1 MTLGSHH
8 CQVTAPFRLCDAVIT
23 IPLLPSE
30 IVRSA
35 TTLTNSSVPIP
46 RVLYCTDTYPPQ
58 VNGVSVVTAMSIAGL
73 AKRGW
78 ECHVIAPKYPPP
90 RADAFPELRA
100 PNAVAPTPLPSMYL
114 PWYPDI
120 RLAAPLL
127 GRVARTIDRFRP
139 TLVHCATEFVIGWMG
154 QRIAN
159 ARGLPLVS
167 SYHTDFTRYA
177 HAYRMPWLAKPI
189 TRFIGRFHRRSARTY
204 TPSVPARADLAAM
217 GVADVE
223 IWGRAVDVSSFHP
236 TKRSEPLRDTYGGR
250 ESFLL
255 LHVGRL
261 APEKG
266 VDRILDAFALAQH
279 LLPAGAIQLVV
290 AGTGPSEDS
299 LRRQAPANVTFLGN
313 LDRRAVL
320 PRLYASADAFVFAS
334 LTETLGLVV
343 LEAMA
348 SGLPVIAAPA
358 GGVADHLQH
367 GVNGLAYPD
376 NDVEA
381 LARAIVTMVLDRPMR
396 HRLSGAARAT
406 AEALS
411 WERELDR
418 LDASYREVIELNL
431 QPDGLPA
438 LAPA

>member
-1 MTLGSHH
+1 
-8 CQVTAPFRLCDAVIT
+8 V
-23 IPLLPSE
+23 
-30 IVRSA
+30 
-35 TTLTNSSVPIP
+35 
-46 RVLYCTDTYPPQ
+46 
-58 VNGVSVVTAMSIAGL
+58 
-73 AKRGW
+73 
-78 ECHVIAPKYPPP
+78 
-90 RADAFPELRA
+90 
-100 PNAVAPTPLPSMYL
+100 
-114 PWYPDI
+114 

-127 GRVARTIDRFRP
+127 GRVARTFDRFRP

-154 QRIAN
+154 QRVAA
-159 ARGLPLVS
+159 ARGLPVVS

-177 HAYRMPWLAKPI
+177 HAYRMPWLAKPV
-189 TRFIGRFHRRSARTY
+189 TRFLGRFHRRSMRTY
-204 TPSVPARADLAAM
+204 TPSLPARDDLAAM

-223 IWGRAVDVSSFHP
+223 VWGRAVDVSAFHP
-236 TKRSEPLRDTYGGR
+236 SKRSEPLRDTYGGR

-266 VDRILDAFALAQH
+266 VDRILDAFALAQQ
-279 LLPAGAIQLVV
+279 LLPSGAIQLVV
-290 AGTGPSEDS
+290 AGTGPSEES
-299 LRRQAPANVTFLGN
+299 LRRHAPANVTFLGN

-381 LARAIVTMVLDRPMR
+381 LARSIVTLVLDRAQR
-396 HRLSGAARAT
+396 NRLAGAARAT

-418 LDASYREVIELNL
+418 LAVSYREVIESSR
-431 QPDGLPA
+431 QPDRMPA
-438 LAPA
+438 LSLA

>member
-1 MTLGSHH
+1 
-8 CQVTAPFRLCDAVIT
+8 
-23 IPLLPSE
+23 
-30 IVRSA
+30 
-35 TTLTNSSVPIP
+35 
-46 RVLYCTDTYPPQ
+46 
-58 VNGVSVVTAMSIAGL
+58 MSIAGL
-73 AKRGW
+73 ARRGW

-90 RADAFPELRA
+90 VAEAFPELRA
-100 PNAVAPTPLPSMYL
+100 PNAVASTALPSARL
-114 PWYPDI
+114 PWYADV

-154 QRIAN
+154 QRVAG
-159 ARGLPLVS
+159 ARGLPVVS

-177 HAYRMPWLAKPI
+177 HAYRLPWLAKPL

-204 TPSVPARADLAAM
+204 TPSAPARADLAAM
-217 GVADVE
+217 GVSAVE
-223 IWGRAVDVSSFHP
+223 VWGRAVDVTAFHP
-236 TKRSEPLRDTYGGR
+236 SKRSEPLRDTYGGR

-266 VDRILDAFALAQH
+266 VDRILDAFALAQR
-279 LLPAGAIQLVV
+279 LLPSGAIQLVV
-290 AGTGPSEDS
+290 AGTGPSEES
-299 LRRQAPANVTFLGN
+299 LRRHAPPNVTFLGN
-313 LDRRAVL
+313 LDRRSVL

-358 GGVADHLQH
+358 GGVADHLRH

-376 NDVEA
+376 HDVAA
-381 LARAIVTMVLDRPMR
+381 LAHAIVTMVLDRSQR
-396 HRLSGAARAT
+396 HRMARAARLT

-411 WERELDR
+411 WEREIDR
-418 LDASYREVIELNL
+418 LDLSYREVIELSRHA
-431 QPDGLPA
+431 DRMPA
-438 LAPA
+438 LSLA